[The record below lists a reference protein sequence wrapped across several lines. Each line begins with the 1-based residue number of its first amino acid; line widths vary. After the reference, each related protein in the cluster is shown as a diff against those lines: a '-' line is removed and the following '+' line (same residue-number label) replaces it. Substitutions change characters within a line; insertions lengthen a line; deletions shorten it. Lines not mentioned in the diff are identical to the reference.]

1 MRVLVAEDDAGLRSV
16 LERGLRRHGYA
27 VDAAERGDDALHML
41 RVNEYAVVVL
51 DWRLP
56 GMDGIEV
63 LRSARRLGVR
73 TPILMLTALD
83 THGDRIAGLDGGA
96 DDYMVKPFHFG
107 ELLARLRAL
116 LRRPA
121 GGDGPLLG
129 RGRLTLDP
137 ATREVRAA
145 DRPLSLTPREFAMLE
160 LLLRRSP
167 AVVSRESLASQ
178 VWEDDAVGWNTIE
191 VHIAR
196 LRAKL
201 VHAGVGVVAVRGIG
215 YRLVDA

>member
-56 GMDGIEV
+56 GMEGIEV

-121 GGDGPLLG
+121 GGDGPVLA

-145 DRPLSLTPREFAMLE
+145 DRTLSLTPREFAMLE

>member
-1 MRVLVAEDDAGLRSV
+1 VRVLVAEHDAGLRSV

-27 VDAAERGDDALHML
+27 VDAAERGDDALHMM
-41 RVNEYAVVVL
+41 RVNEYAAVVL
-51 DWRLP
+51 DRRLP
-56 GMDGIEV
+56 GLEGIEV
-63 LRSARRLGVR
+63 VRSARRAGVR
-73 TPILMLTALD
+73 TPVLMLTALD
-83 THGDRIAGLDGGA
+83 THDDRIAGLDGGA

-121 GGDGPLLG
+121 AGEGPILG

-137 ATREVRAA
+137 ATREVRAGE
-145 DRPLSLTPREFAMLE
+145 RPLPVTPREFAMLE
-160 LLLRRSP
+160 LLLRRHPS
-167 AVVSRESLASQ
+167 VVSRESLATQ
-178 VWEDDAVGWNTIE
+178 VWEDDSVGWNTIE

-201 VHAGVGVVAVRGIG
+201 VHAGVRVVAVRGIG
-215 YRLVDA
+215 YRLVDE